1 MKSANEDKEKKK
13 SKSSN
18 YYKWPLTVAIVAFI
32 LSFVFSYLSNTAITN
47 IDIIP
52 GLILLVIVVLLG
64 IVFDL
69 IGTAVPLA
77 KEEKIHAM
85 ATKKI
90 KGSKTAIFLIKNSEK
105 FSNICCDVV
114 GDICGVVSGAIG
126 TMIALEIINRFES
139 SWYITFV
146 ITALVSSVTITGK
159 AITKGIAKKHATD
172 IISSFSKIFHFKG

>member
-1 MKSANEDKEKKK
+1 MKSANDDKEKKK

-32 LSFVFSYLSNTAITN
+32 LSFIFSYLSNTAIAN

-52 GLILLVIVVLLG
+52 GLILLIVVVLLG
-64 IVFDL
+64 ILFDL

-126 TMIALEIINRFES
+126 TMLALEIITKFES

-146 ITALVSSVTITGK
+146 ITCIEKQVIYY
-159 AITKGIAKKHATD
+159 D
-172 IISSFSKIFHFKG
+172 I